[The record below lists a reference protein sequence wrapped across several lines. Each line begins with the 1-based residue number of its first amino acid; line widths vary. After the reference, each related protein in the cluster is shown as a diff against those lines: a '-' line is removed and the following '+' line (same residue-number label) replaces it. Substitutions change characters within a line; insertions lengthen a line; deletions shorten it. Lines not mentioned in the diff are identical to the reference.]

1 MMPKVKYIDK
11 ACAGL
16 QEIVGDLDNY
26 SLDNTPPPP
35 PTFSIN
41 FLDLCIYYRSRNYQ
55 VKLSPPYPVD
65 FRMAQNKANNLLDL
79 RSTCISLEAWL
90 NH

>member
-16 QEIVGDLDNY
+16 QEMVGDLDNY
-26 SLDNTPPPP
+26 SLDNPPPNLFYK
-35 PTFSIN
+35 FSGSMH
-41 FLDLCIYYRSRNYQ
+41 LLCKSNYQ
-55 VKLSPPYPVD
+55 VKLSLPYPVD

>member
-16 QEIVGDLDNY
+16 QEMVGDLDNY
-26 SLDNTPPPP
+26 SLDNTP

-41 FLDLCIYYRSRNYQ
+41 FLDLCIYYRSRIIKSN
-55 VKLSPPYPVD
+55 
-65 FRMAQNKANNLLDL
+65 
-79 RSTCISLEAWL
+79 
-90 NH
+90 